1 MRSRLKPTLTW
12 TLLILLG
19 AAMFIPVPYVMT
31 SPGPVFNTIGEV
43 NEIELISISGTETY
57 PTEGELDMTTVS
69 EYGGPQEGLDMFQAI
84 WGWIDPDRRVV
95 PRESVYPEGETEEE
109 NAARNVEAF
118 STSQSYAIAAAM
130 DYLDQ
135 PIKEQV
141 IVTSVGLDTPAQDKL
156 RAGDEILTVDGVP
169 MTTPEQVVEAVR
181 SKPIGTDL
189 NFSVMRGGTKL
200 EVVVTSGTRSD
211 DPETEQNEA
220 TIPYIGIGIDINY
233 SAEFEIKFGVT
244 GVGGPSAGTL
254 FAIGIIDKLTPGA
267 LTQGKIIAGTG
278 TIDPDGNVGEI
289 GGIQQKLI
297 GARDAGAVL
306 FLAPA
311 GNCDEV
317 NGHIPDGLTVA
328 AIETLEDAMDE
339 IEAFNT
345 GETVT
350 PCVK

>member
-1 MRSRLKPTLTW
+1 
-12 TLLILLG
+12 
-19 AAMFIPVPYVMT
+19 
-31 SPGPVFNTIGEV
+31 
-43 NEIELISISGTETY
+43 
-57 PTEGELDMTTVS
+57 
-69 EYGGPQEGLDMFQAI
+69 
-84 WGWIDPDRRVV
+84 
-95 PRESVYPEGETEEE
+95 
-109 NAARNVEAF
+109 
-118 STSQSYAIAAAM
+118 
-130 DYLDQ
+130 
-135 PIKEQV
+135 
-141 IVTSVGLDTPAQDKL
+141 
-156 RAGDEILTVDGVP
+156 

-200 EVVVTSGTRSD
+200 DVVVTSSTRED
-211 DPETEQNEA
+211 DPATEQDEA

-267 LTQGKIIAGTG
+267 LTKGKIIAGTG
-278 TIDPDGNVGEI
+278 TIDPSGNVGEI

-317 NGHIPDGLTVA
+317 IDHIPDGLTVA

-339 IEAFNT
+339 IEAFNS
-345 GETVT
+345 GAQVT
-350 PCVK
+350 TCS